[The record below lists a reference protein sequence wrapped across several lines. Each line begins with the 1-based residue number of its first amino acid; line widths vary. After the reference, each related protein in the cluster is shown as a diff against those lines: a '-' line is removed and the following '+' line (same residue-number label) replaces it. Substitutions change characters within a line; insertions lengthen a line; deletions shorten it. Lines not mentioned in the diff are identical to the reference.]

1 MKGRTIDL
9 AITKIAALPEEAQ
22 ERIGQEVLMR
32 VDQLASLR
40 AEIGIGRRQELQ
52 VGQRRRI
59 EFDELLQE
67 LREEYGAEE

>member
-40 AEIGIGRRQELQ
+40 AEIEIGRQELQ
-52 VGQRRRI
+52 AGRRRHI

>member
-9 AITKIAALPEEAQ
+9 AITKSAALPEEAQ

-40 AEIGIGRRQELQ
+40 AEIGIGRQELQ